1 MKKKLLWLR
10 KTGKRLFDKINN
22 ETVKN
27 NLLQAIPFW
36 IASLITGVISVFYAS
51 LFSLA
56 ESGTAFIISINHYW
70 LFLITPICFLA
81 AWWVVRRYA
90 TYARG
95 SGIPQVIAAVELMDT
110 GEESKIKKLLSL
122 RIIIIKIIS
131 SLLMV
136 LGGGVVGREGPT
148 IQVAG
153 SVFKKINEWLPA
165 WWPPIPKANMI
176 MAGAGAGLLR
186 EWGRKGGKEGIDQL
200 LQLYG
205 KGHNGDYMSKMALC
219 GWAENDL
226 QGAAA
231 WLNTHTENKDWQGCL
246 YSILLGASNKDLNVA
261 TTAAIQSTTPD
272 LTWLRNKSAE
282 MLAETAVRQ
291 GGLANLKSWFASLP
305 DNAES
310 AWFRN
315 AAMEH
320 VARSLDHASMKQSME
335 FLESVA
341 AEPWRNDKPY
351 RAVMHKLA
359 EKNPQRALEWA
370 QGLPPSPETNQ
381 WPGMETAVRTWLT
394 QDPAG
399 LGRWIDSQGSSAFS
413 SQVKQMQS
421 KLSK

>member
-1 MKKKLLWLR
+1 MQTNLRVIGAGLVGLMVGWLCR
-10 KTGKRLFDKINN
+10 GFRESTSTGSSSFSAAVGISKNSTTGSANPVAGPTSNTGTAAQTTGERLKSIFQIASAPDR
-22 ETVKN
+22 
-27 NLLQAIPFW
+27 LQAF
-36 IASLITGVISVFYAS
+36 ANCAQGL
-51 LFSLA
+51 SLA
-56 ESGTAFIISINHYW
+56 E
-70 LFLITPICFLA
+70 LPLA
-81 AWWVVRRYA
+81 AEMIFEA
-90 TYARG
+90 DKDG
-95 SGIPQVIAAVELMDT
+95 LQSGP
-110 GEESKIKKLLSL
+110 
-122 RIIIIKIIS
+122 
-131 SLLMV
+131 
-136 LGGGVVGREGPT
+136 
-148 IQVAG
+148 
-153 SVFKKINEWLPA
+153 EWS
-165 WWPPIPKANMI
+165 W
-176 MAGAGAGLLR
+176 LLR

-205 KGHNGDYMSKMALC
+205 KDHDGDYMAQMALR

-305 DNAES
+305 DNADS
-310 AWFRN
+310 SWFRK

-320 VARSLDHASMKQSME
+320 VATSLDHASMKQSME

-370 QGLPPSPETNQ
+370 QGLPPSPETKQ
-381 WPGMETAVRTWLT
+381 WPGMETAVRTWLN

-399 LGRWIDSQGSSAFS
+399 LTRWIDSQASSAFAT
-413 SQVKQMQS
+413 QVKQMQS